1 MLHGTGRIDIRPSRL
16 AKQISQNLKLNPNWQ
31 FGRDIAKLIA
41 EFRWY
46 SLAILCVTILQEL
59 SALWPVNLL
68 GDFVD
73 RLETGDLGNVVWL
86 FMGATVLYPGIMR
99 ANIILRH
106 KMFYETDF
114 QKRVE
119 LTLEA
124 SSSSS
129 DDAEIAGATNTRI
142 ANAVSGI
149 TNATYYVLGNF
160 TPIIIKVT
168 VVFRNLMAYNRVLG
182 LAYLAS
188 LIIPT
193 ILTIAFNN
201 WLRVL
206 RDAQYSVTSRA
217 DGTATKFFASR
228 DKGSVSGRLR
238 EVMAERKNILIALVT
253 KHQISL
259 FARQAALIG
268 SQFLVVFLALAWRQ
282 RLALTPGD
290 FTKIVGYTT
299 QVAAAFIETAACLDA
314 IVSHSRAY
322 HVYAQAN
329 RR

>member
-1 MLHGTGRIDIRPSRL
+1 
-16 AKQISQNLKLNPNWQ
+16 
-31 FGRDIAKLIA
+31 
-41 EFRWY
+41 
-46 SLAILCVTILQEL
+46 
-59 SALWPVNLL
+59 
-68 GDFVD
+68 
-73 RLETGDLGNVVWL
+73 
-86 FMGATVLYPGIMR
+86 MR

-114 QKRVE
+114 RKRVE

-129 DDAEIAGATNTRI
+129 DDAEVAGATNTRI
-142 ANAVSGI
+142 AQAVSGI

-160 TPIIIKVT
+160 TPIIIKIT
-168 VVFRNLMAYNRVLG
+168 VVFSSLMAYNRILG
-182 LAYLAS
+182 LAYLSS
-188 LIIPT
+188 LAIPAVM
-193 ILTIAFNN
+193 TIAFNN

-206 RDAQYSVTSRA
+206 RDAQYSVMSKA
-217 DGTATKFFASR
+217 DGTATKFFASQ
-228 DKGSVSGRLR
+228 DKASVVDRFR
-238 EVMAERKNILIALVT
+238 EVMAERRNILIALLT
-253 KHQISL
+253 KHQTSL
-259 FARQAALIG
+259 FVRQAALVG

-282 RLALTPGD
+282 RLGLTPGD

-329 RR
+329 KPLLRETAKG

>member
-1 MLHGTGRIDIRPSRL
+1 MVQGMGHIDLRPGRLVR
-16 AKQISQNLKLNPNWQ
+16 KISQNLKLNPNWQ
-31 FGRDIAKLIA
+31 FARDIGRLIA
-41 EFRWY
+41 EYRWY
-46 SLAILCVTILQEL
+46 SLAILCVTFLQEL

-73 RLETGDLGNVVWL
+73 RLETGNLGNVVWL
-86 FMGATVLYPGIMR
+86 LMGASVLYPAIMR

-124 SSSSS
+124 SSSTSE
-129 DDAEIAGATNTRI
+129 DAEAAAATNTRI

-160 TPIIIKVT
+160 TPIIIKIT
-168 VVFRNLMAYNRVLG
+168 VVFSNLMRYNRMLG
-182 LAYLAS
+182 IAYLVS
-188 LIIPT
+188 LIVPSIMT
-193 ILTIAFNN
+193 VAFNN

-206 RDAQYSVTSRA
+206 RDAQYSIVSRA
-217 DGTATKFFASR
+217 DGTAAKFFSSQ
-228 DKGSVSGRLR
+228 DKASVSGRFR
-238 EVMAERKNILIALVT
+238 EVMAERKNILIALVS
-253 KHQISL
+253 KHQVSL
-259 FARQAALIG
+259 FVRQAALVG
-268 SQFLVVFLALAWRQ
+268 SQFLVVFLALAWRRQ
-282 RLALTPGD
+282 LGLTPGD

-329 RR
+329 KR